1 MVNNAFLIYKMKIG
15 VFKRLKFKSV
25 FEKILISSVM
35 ASCNVQQFDCLI
47 IITVI
52 TISSRD
58 IFSNLQIFAH
68 ELKIFIFYF
77 FVF

>member
-1 MVNNAFLIYKMKIG
+1 
-15 VFKRLKFKSV
+15 
-25 FEKILISSVM
+25 M

-58 IFSNLQIFAH
+58 IFSNLQICAH
-68 ELKIFIFYF
+68 ELKIFIFSF
-77 FVF
+77 IVF